1 MDSNLLQ
8 MHLATVPVI
17 DDILRD
23 GARRA
28 LQAAVEREVDDYVE
42 RNRQHLDS
50 AGHRLVVR
58 NGHHPVRKI
67 QSGNGP
73 IEVHQPRVND
83 KRVDEQGQRIRFTS
97 KILPPYLRKT
107 KAIEELVPWLYL
119 KGISSSDFPEALA
132 CLGHDGS
139 GLSPTTIVRMKELWQ
154 GEYENFCR
162 RELSGKR
169 YVYLWAD
176 GIYFN
181 IRLTDDRPC
190 MLVLMGATEDGTK
203 ELIAMIDGQRESEQ
217 SWLELLLD
225 AKARGLKGSPML
237 ATGDGALGF
246 WKALKQVYP
255 STRTQRCWVHK
266 TVNVLD
272 KLARGQQV
280 SGKKMLHEIWMA
292 ATKEEA
298 VKALG
303 KFAAT
308 YQAKFPKAVECLLK
322 DQEELLAF
330 YDFPAEHWQHLR
342 TSNPIES
349 TFATVR
355 LRTYK
360 TKGAGSR
367 TACMAMAFKL
377 VESAQNH
384 WRKLNGSTLLP
395 EVIAGVIF
403 KDGTKLAA

>member
-190 MLVLMGATEDGTK
+190 VLVLMGASVEVSAECRANWDRS
-203 ELIAMIDGQRESEQ
+203 IN
-217 SWLELLLD
+217 
-225 AKARGLKGSPML
+225 
-237 ATGDGALGF
+237 LGF
-246 WKALKQVYP
+246 GLP
-255 STRTQRCWVHK
+255 SFCADCFGPHPNHTECDPRTVDVVKSEPEQF
-266 TVNVLD
+266 
-272 KLARGQQV
+272 LAPQ
-280 SGKKMLHEIWMA
+280 SGI
-292 ATKEEA
+292 
-298 VKALG
+298 
-303 KFAAT
+303 
-308 YQAKFPKAVECLLK
+308 
-322 DQEELLAF
+322 DQ
-330 YDFPAEHWQHLR
+330 
-342 TSNPIES
+342 
-349 TFATVR
+349 
-355 LRTYK
+355 
-360 TKGAGSR
+360 
-367 TACMAMAFKL
+367 
-377 VESAQNH
+377 
-384 WRKLNGSTLLP
+384 
-395 EVIAGVIF
+395 
-403 KDGTKLAA
+403 DGHH